1 VLRDDSQKFK
11 TSPREVPDQ
20 GVSAKAATHWP
31 PPESHCH
38 GLWMFQIYWDVSKF
52 ERFMSFTIAWM
63 MHPQQPKNWSIF
75 NTLPAA
81 AKALLMRTS
90 L

>member
-1 VLRDDSQKFK
+1 
-11 TSPREVPDQ
+11 
-20 GVSAKAATHWP
+20 
-31 PPESHCH
+31 
-38 GLWMFQIYWDVSKF
+38 MFQIYWDVSKF